1 MRSPAGASRILQSS
15 RAHRSHVPRTNG
27 MIICNVLFTPA
38 ECFHGEYCERDPRPV
53 VNWVCC
59 CELCPR
65 AREWLAQRVPPEGA
79 D

>member
-1 MRSPAGASRILQSS
+1 
-15 RAHRSHVPRTNG
+15 